1 MRVLAVHGLGHQ
13 EKNPTSWQPLWE
25 KTLQDVLR
33 KWNESLGVEVR
44 FAEYD
49 DLFGDTPMTVGGT
62 VGGFGR
68 LLWDEVRYSVTDRI
82 SGLFGRR
89 RAFGEEVGEA
99 AKWKIGMV
107 TQFAEDE
114 KLRERLRE
122 SLTEQIKAVE
132 PNVVFAHSLG
142 TLLTYDLFLHPP
154 QNRIIRDRYFIT
166 CGCQIGRDAL
176 RSLFGGRLETVAARE
191 WYNLYNK
198 NDDVLVVPFTI
209 YAKNF
214 QTIETTFELAG
225 VGDYDA
231 VE

>member
-82 SGLFGRR
+82 SGSLEGGALLARKSVKRR
-89 RAFGEEVGEA
+89 
-99 AKWKIGMV
+99 
-107 TQFAEDE
+107 
-114 KLRERLRE
+114 
-122 SLTEQIKAVE
+122 S
-132 PNVVFAHSLG
+132 
-142 TLLTYDLFLHPP
+142 
-154 QNRIIRDRYFIT
+154 
-166 CGCQIGRDAL
+166 
-176 RSLFGGRLETVAARE
+176 GRLE
-191 WYNLYNK
+191 W
-198 NDDVLVVPFTI
+198 
-209 YAKNF
+209 
-214 QTIETTFELAG
+214 
-225 VGDYDA
+225 
-231 VE
+231 